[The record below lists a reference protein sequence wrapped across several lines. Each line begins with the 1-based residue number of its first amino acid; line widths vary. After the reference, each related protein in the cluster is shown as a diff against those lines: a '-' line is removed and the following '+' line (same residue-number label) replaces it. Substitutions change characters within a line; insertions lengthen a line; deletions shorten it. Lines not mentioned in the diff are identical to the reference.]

1 MRKNKHEK
9 KEKVTE
15 EKKNEIKEVTPQKK
29 KLNKK
34 FILLYAAL
42 AAFIVYASFT
52 IVNQSI
58 QISEKKDELNKIDK
72 QLQIV
77 EIKSD
82 YLKEIKNYKGKELSE
97 YMENIAREDLDYI
110 KNGER
115 VSVNV
120 SGD

>member
-115 VSVNV
+115 VFVNV